1 MLFPY
6 MHIHICSF
14 YRWIKVCWY
23 TLLGFFLCCLLF
35 FFRNNGPHCLYW
47 GSFCVY
53 FPWVIASLIINF
65 PVWWIACKES
75 SPEWHINY
83 VSNGTLRGRPGNR
96 WQHQLRDDSN
106 RRAIDEL
113 RQAIR
118 RGYDAVCGSRRIL
131 GVDDLKLCLLLSRF
145 LLILMSQNGLSLHVP
160 FVIVIVFLH
169 HFTSNHQS
177 MILSLMSVVT
187 FNNPFHPLQCYNILS
202 IVRYSLKNWRTRWL
216 IRFNDTSLQLYVT
229 SSSERKDSHNNLC
242 FPSCSW

>member
-106 RRAIDEL
+106 RRAIMTNWDMRFVVVMMLYAALVGYSEL
-113 RQAIR
+113 M
-118 RGYDAVCGSRRIL
+118 IL
-131 GVDDLKLCLLLSRF
+131 NFACFYPDSYSYWCLK
-145 LLILMSQNGLSLHVP
+145 M
-160 FVIVIVFLH
+160 VFL
-169 HFTSNHQS
+169 FTYH
-177 MILSLMSVVT
+177 L
-187 FNNPFHPLQCYNILS
+187 
-202 IVRYSLKNWRTRWL
+202 WL
-216 IRFNDTSLQLYVT
+216 
-229 SSSERKDSHNNLC
+229 
-242 FPSCSW
+242 